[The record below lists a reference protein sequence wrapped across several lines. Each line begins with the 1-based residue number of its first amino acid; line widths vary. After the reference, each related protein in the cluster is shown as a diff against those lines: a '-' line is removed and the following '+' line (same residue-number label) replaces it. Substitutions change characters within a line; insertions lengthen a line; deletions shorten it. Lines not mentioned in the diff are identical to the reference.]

1 MAATSTATDTRLPR
15 RRWPWLAAA
24 AGTAALLLAC
34 GGSSDS
40 FGIFSIGD
48 ATATSIAASGP
59 VSGFGSVIVNGVRF
73 DDSLATITLDDDV
86 ASRDQDLRLGMVLDV
101 VGNRNAS
108 DNTRGTAST
117 ISGSSFVQGPI
128 TTITPVSDNS
138 INRQLTVLG
147 LVVSVSNST
156 IFAGRDAAGRDVTGL
171 ISLNPGD
178 IVEIHGIADGQ
189 DGLRATRIERKDPAV
204 TAVRLVGTARSATA
218 TSFTLYGTTVQYQ
231 PAALA
236 NLSTVTENQIVR
248 VKGALTAPGTI
259 AATAVR
265 GTRLGPV
272 LREGFRTEIEGVIS
286 AFSSAASF
294 TLNGVRVDATNA
306 STSGL
311 AGLGARAEVEG
322 TVTNGI
328 LVANKVEIKDESQQ
342 VATELHGIIASVD
355 PVTSTFT
362 LRDGSV
368 TVRWNASSTVFT
380 APLASTGLVPGARIE
395 VRGRI
400 AGNLVEAISIKIDSA
415 SP

>member
-1 MAATSTATDTRLPR
+1 MAATSTATDPRRAR

-24 AGTAALLLAC
+24 IGTGSLLLAC

-40 FGIFSIGD
+40 FGVFSIGNPS
-48 ATATSIAASGP
+48 ATSIAASGP

-108 DNTRGTAST
+108 DNTRGTATT

-128 TTITPVSDNS
+128 STIPPFSDNS
-138 INRQLTVLG
+138 INKQLTVLG
-147 LVVSVSNST
+147 LVVSISNST
-156 IFAGRDAAGRDVTGL
+156 IFAGRDVTGL

-178 IVEIHGIADGQ
+178 IVEIHGLADGQ

-204 TAVRLVGTARSATA
+204 SAVRLVGTARSATA
-218 TSFTLYGTTVQYQ
+218 TSFTLYGTTVLYQ

-236 NLSTVTENQIVR
+236 NLSAVTENQTVR
-248 VKGALTAPGTI
+248 VKGALSAPGTI
-259 AATAVR
+259 NATAVR
-265 GTRLGPV
+265 SARLGPAV
-272 LREGFRTEIEGVIS
+272 REGFRTELEGVIS
-286 AFSSAASF
+286 VFNSAASF
-294 TLNGVRVDATNA
+294 TINGIRVDATNA

-311 AGLGARAEVEG
+311 PGLGARAEVEG

-328 LVANKVEIKDESQQ
+328 LVASKVEVRDEDQQ
-342 VATELHGIIASVD
+342 LATELHGTIASVD
-355 PVTSTFT
+355 TVNSTFT

-368 TVRWNASSTVFT
+368 TVRWSASSTAFT
-380 APLASTGLVPGARIE
+380 TPLTSAGLVPGARIE
-395 VRGRI
+395 VRGRL
-400 AGNLVEAISIKIDSA
+400 AGNLVDAISIRLDNG
-415 SP
+415 